1 MSRHAWEPRSV
12 EVGGER
18 CTRCDLK
25 RRKVPKP
32 SVRKRDHGA
41 IVDTVEVFDRR
52 RLEWVKVTG
61 KLPACRPGP

>member
-1 MSRHAWEPRSV
+1 
-12 EVGGER
+12 
-18 CTRCDLK
+18 
-25 RRKVPKP
+25 VPKP
-32 SVRKRDHGA
+32 SERKRDNGA